1 MSRVS
6 QAPLVLVVE
15 DEEALALLL
24 RYNLEAAGYRCVL
37 IGRGDEAEEH
47 LRDEVPDLLVLDW
60 MLPGLSGLELC
71 RRLRMRPST
80 GRLPILMLTARG
92 EEAEKVRGLAV
103 GADDYL
109 VKPFSMAE
117 LMARIKALLRRAD
130 PDRIADRLTAGDLVL
145 DRETMR
151 VTRSGAEAHLGPTEF
166 KLLDCLMHA
175 GGRVLSR
182 ADLIDRVWGRDA
194 EIDER
199 TIDVHMG
206 RLRKALGNP
215 DPVRTVR
222 GAGYA
227 LETPARAQA

>member
-1 MSRVS
+1 MSRLS

-24 RYNLEAAGYRCVL
+24 RYNLEAAGYRCAL
-37 IGRGDEAEEH
+37 IGRGDEAEEY

-60 MLPGLSGLELC
+60 MLPGVSGLELC
-71 RRLRMRPST
+71 RRLRMRPAT

-151 VTRSGAEAHLGPTEF
+151 VTRAGMEAHLGPTEF

-206 RLRKALGNP
+206 RLRKALGTP

-227 LETPARAQA
+227 LETPTRASA